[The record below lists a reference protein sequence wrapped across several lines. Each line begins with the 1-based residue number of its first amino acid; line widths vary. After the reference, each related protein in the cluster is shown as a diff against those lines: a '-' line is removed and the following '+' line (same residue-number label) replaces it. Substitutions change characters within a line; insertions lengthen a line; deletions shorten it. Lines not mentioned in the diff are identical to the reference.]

1 MTTNFSYSK
10 GRVLSSLNFILK
22 EMDDFDRYFSGM
34 TWQDYRTLDPLKL
47 KALERTVENIL
58 TALIE
63 ISGVIVVEEE
73 KQVEDYATVME
84 QASLITG
91 LSGGE
96 ASQLAR
102 LARQR
107 NRLAHRYLDFKWD
120 AIKSYM
126 DARKP
131 IQHFLH
137 LATRREEK
145 KLQ

>member
-1 MTTNFSYSK
+1 MTPDFSYSK
-10 GRVLSSLNFILK
+10 GRVLSSVNFVLK
-22 EMDDFDRYFSGM
+22 EMDDFDRYFSGI
-34 TWQDYRTLDPLKL
+34 TWQDYRTLEPLKL

-63 ISGVIVVEEE
+63 ISGAIVVEEE
-73 KQVEDYATVME
+73 KQVEDYATVIE
-84 QASLITG
+84 QASMVIG
-91 LSGGE
+91 LAGDE

-120 AIKSYM
+120 AIKSYV
-126 DARKP
+126 DTRTSIK
-131 IQHFLH
+131 HFLQ
-137 LATRREEK
+137 LATSREEK